1 MAVNR
6 NTLTNKVLGDGSFD
20 NGSFVSKGLAVNP
33 KTGKDFTSDTSTPAS
48 MKYNPTEAKKI
59 MEGRPQRNR
68 HFQSAYHVVSR

>member
-48 MKYNPTEAKKI
+48 MKYNPTEAKKNY
-59 MEGRPQRNR
+59 GRKASKKPAFPIRI
-68 HFQSAYHVVSR
+68 SRC